1 MKRTIKG
8 TRIRSELIA
17 ATITPRQPGVCHPIR
32 PRSRSEFIAATL
44 IPVHHAERDTR
55 FGVIQGI
62 MALAFVFGV
71 IGLMRLVLAILG
83 DGPHSH

>member
-1 MKRTIKG
+1 
-8 TRIRSELIA
+8 
-17 ATITPRQPGVCHPIR
+17 
-32 PRSRSEFIAATL
+32 
-44 IPVHHAERDTR
+44 
-55 FGVIQGI
+55 VIQGI